1 MTAHRMFV
9 YGTLRV
15 SEPNHRLLAGAELV
29 GPARTDLGFRLYDLG
44 AFPGMVAVGTCRVAG
59 ELVLVDDR
67 IRARVDELEGHPRF
81 YQRTPIRLDD
91 GSVAEA
97 YLLPKT
103 SVVGRPIIRAG
114 DWCRRRT

>member
-15 SEPNHRLLAGAELV
+15 GEPNHRLLVGAELV
-29 GPARTDLGFRLYDLG
+29 GPARTHLGFRLYDLG
-44 AFPGMVAVGTCRVAG
+44 AFPGMVAIGTGRVAG
-59 ELVLVDDR
+59 ELVLVDDG

-114 DWCRRRT
+114 DWRRRT